1 MVSMLVLM
9 EGLVHLKLVE
19 VRDVAV
25 KRTLGK
31 VRNIK
36 PW

>member
-1 MVSMLVLM
+1 MLVLT
-9 EGLVHLKLVE
+9 EGLEHLELVE

-31 VRNIK
+31 VGNIK